1 MLNLKVLKVK
11 GLNKIYTDCE
21 INIDSFT
28 ISVNCNK
35 KGLIGGNN
43 KINIINYTFNKD
55 FMPKFDENK
64 LILNNI
70 IIYLKDINDI
80 NLIIQEIKNE
90 KLQLLKSE
98 ILEPIRAIIKERI
111 NGIKIIEEYKSKVD
125 LSLLLK
131 SEDPT
136 ASISRN
142 IKDLIFKIQEILNNY
157 SNDLSEIHKDRIL
170 GVTYLLPKIIEYTYN
185 NDTSNLKKSKELLAK
200 LLGISLPELDKIL
213 YNVEYNVDAIIEILL
228 NYILK

>member
-1 MLNLKVLKVK
+1 
-11 GLNKIYTDCE
+11 
-21 INIDSFT
+21 
-28 ISVNCNK
+28 
-35 KGLIGGNN
+35 
-43 KINIINYTFNKD
+43 
-55 FMPKFDENK
+55 MPKFDENK
-64 LILNNI
+64 LVLNNI

-157 SNDLSEIHKDRIL
+157 SNNLSEINKDRIL